1 MYRSKNLIMVDF
13 AYQDRRSVSAMLR
26 GYGDGREFWQLNLQL
41 VEQLLKE
48 WLEDQQ
54 QKTEGAEHE
63 VTTNH

>member
-13 AYQDRRSVSAMLR
+13 AHQDRRSVSAMLR

-54 QKTEGAEHE
+54 EKTKEAEHE
-63 VTTNH
+63 ITTNH